1 VSLADIVNVVAKNR
15 IESNLTNVFLCILRQ
30 FKGVLKIGAKIQLI
44 PKKKKLFSFFFYSWF
59 CEGFLFL

>member
-1 VSLADIVNVVAKNR
+1 LADIVNVVAKNR

-44 PKKKKLFSFFFYSWF
+44 HKKKKLFSFFFYS
-59 CEGFLFL
+59 